1 MPAASLRELLERND
15 RHVASLDD
23 DHFAAVQDGQ
33 SPAAVSVCCS
43 DSRVPQAAMF
53 DVDEPGWLFSPSTV
67 GNQVWDRVD
76 GERVVDGSVLY
87 PVEYTG
93 TGTAV
98 VVGHTG
104 CGAVT
109 AALEAVRER
118 DSEGGGG
125 DGSGDSDD
133 EGSAGGHPAG
143 VAKWVAELVPVVEA
157 GLADDRVREDRD
169 ASLVDQLVE
178 FNVDRQVAFLRESD
192 DVPGDVDAYGFVYDF
207 QGVYGDD
214 DPGRAYLVNANGE
227 TDVDA
232 LRELA
237 PDEFGGSVRRLLL

>member
-43 DSRVPQAAMF
+43 DSRVPQADMF

-87 PVEYTG
+87 PVEYTE

-109 AALEAVRER
+109 AALEAVRGR
-118 DSEGGGG
+118 DGGG
-125 DGSGDSDD
+125 DSDA
-133 EGSAGGHPAG
+133 EESTGGHPAG

-169 ASLVDQLVE
+169 AGLVDQLVE

-192 DVPGDVDAYGFVYDF
+192 DVPGDVNVYGFVYDF

-232 LRELA
+232 LRARA
-237 PDEFGGSVRRLLL
+237 PDEFGESVRRLLP

>member
-15 RHVASLDD
+15 RHVASLAD

-33 SPAAVSVCCS
+33 SPSAVSVCCS
-43 DSRVPQAAMF
+43 DSRVPQADMF
-53 DVDEPGWLFSPSTV
+53 DVEEPGWLFSPSTI

-87 PVEYTG
+87 PVEYAG
-93 TGTAV
+93 TDTAV

-109 AALEAVRER
+109 AALEAVQQR
-118 DSEGGGG
+118 DS
-125 DGSGDSDD
+125 DGEAESGD
-133 EGSAGGHPAG
+133 AHPAG

-157 GLADDRVREDRD
+157 GLADDRVREARD

-178 FNVDRQVAFLRESD
+178 FNVDRQVAFLRESE
-192 DVPGDVDAYGFVYDF
+192 DVPADVDVYGFVYDF
-207 QGVYGDD
+207 HGVYGDD
-214 DPGRAYLVNANGE
+214 HGRAYLVNANGE
-227 TDVDA
+227 TDVGA
-232 LRELA
+232 LREQA
-237 PDEFGGSVRRLLL
+237 PDEFGESVQRLL

>member
-1 MPAASLRELLERND
+1 MPAASLSELLERND
-15 RHVASLDD
+15 RHVASLAD
-23 DHFAAVQDGQ
+23 DHFADVQDGQ

-43 DSRVPQAAMF
+43 DSRVPQAAMW
-53 DVDEPGWLFSPSTV
+53 DAEEPGWLFSPSTI

-76 GERVVDGSVLY
+76 GERVVDGSLLY
-87 PVEYTG
+87 PIAYTD

-118 DSEGGGG
+118 GADADSV
-125 DGSGDSDD
+125 
-133 EGSAGGHPAG
+133 AGASQPPG

-178 FNVDRQVAFLRESD
+178 FNVDRQVAFLRESEDVPD
-192 DVPGDVDAYGFVYDF
+192 DVAVYGFVYDF
-207 QGVYGDD
+207 QGVYGDEH
-214 DPGRAYLVNANGE
+214 GRAHLVNADGD

-232 LRELA
+232 LRERA
-237 PDEFGGSVRRLLL
+237 PDEFAGSVQRLLQ

>member
-15 RHVASLDD
+15 RHVASLAD

-33 SPAAVSVCCS
+33 SPSAVSVCCS
-43 DSRVPQAAMF
+43 DSRVPQADMF
-53 DVDEPGWLFSPSTV
+53 DVEEPGWLFSPSTV

-87 PVEYTG
+87 PIEYTE

-109 AALEAVRER
+109 AALEAVQQR
-118 DSEGGGG
+118 DSDGGAERG
-125 DGSGDSDD
+125 D
-133 EGSAGGHPAG
+133 AHPAG

-157 GLADDRVREDRD
+157 GLADGRVREDRD

-178 FNVDRQVAFLRESD
+178 FNVDRQVAFLRESEDVAD
-192 DVPGDVDAYGFVYDF
+192 DVDVYGFVYDF

-214 DPGRAYLVNANGE
+214 HGRAYLVNANGE
-227 TDVDA
+227 TDVGA
-232 LRELA
+232 LREQA
-237 PDEFGGSVRRLLL
+237 PDEFGESVQRLL

>member
-1 MPAASLRELLERND
+1 MPAASLSELLERND
-15 RHVASLDD
+15 RYVASLAD
-23 DHFAAVQDGQ
+23 DHFADVQDGQ

-43 DSRVPQAAMF
+43 DSRVPQAAMW
-53 DVDEPGWLFSPSTV
+53 DASEPGWLFAPSTI

-87 PVEYTG
+87 PIAYTD

-109 AALEAVRER
+109 AALDAVRDRGE
-118 DSEGGGG
+118 DA
-125 DGSGDSDD
+125 DPADADM
-133 EGSAGGHPAG
+133 GGHPPG
-143 VAKWVAELVPVVEA
+143 VAKQVAELVPVVEA

-178 FNVDRQVAFLRESD
+178 FNVDRQVAFLRESEDVPD
-192 DVPGDVDAYGFVYDF
+192 DVAVYGFVYDF
-207 QGVYGDD
+207 QGVYGDEY
-214 DPGRAYLVNANGE
+214 GRAYLVNADGE
-227 TDVDA
+227 TSVDT
-232 LRELA
+232 LRERA
-237 PDEFGGSVRRLLL
+237 PDEFAASVRRLLR